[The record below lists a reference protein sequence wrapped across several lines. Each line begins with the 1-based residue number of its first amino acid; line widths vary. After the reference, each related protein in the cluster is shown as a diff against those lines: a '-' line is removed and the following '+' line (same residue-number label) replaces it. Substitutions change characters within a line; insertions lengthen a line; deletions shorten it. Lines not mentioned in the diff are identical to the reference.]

1 MPQSAARRQ
10 AGRIGR
16 HEGEWTLR
24 VPTIFREIEMHATNQ
39 SPPTVAGF
47 QELVERESAFG
58 EFGLQSLSDLAPVL
72 RQRVGPQVCAAA
84 DGRRVINQRRELA
97 RCRRGELRPAGG
109 PRRIAKRAEFGDE
122 VHAEIPPPRQRGR
135 QDASGLARTEVKK
148 AMTGT
153 AFEPLLEPITQPA
166 LEHEIVIGLIKAE
179 RPMRSHPWNKRARN
193 IPKS

>member
-24 VPTIFREIEMHATNQ
+24 VPTIFREIEMHATDQ

-47 QELVERESAFG
+47 QKLVERESAFG
-58 EFGLQSLSDLAPVL
+58 EFGLQSLPDLTPVL
-72 RQRVGPQVCAAA
+72 RQHVGPQVFAAA
-84 DGRRVINQRRELA
+84 HGRRVINQRRELA
-97 RCRRGELRPAGG
+97 RCRRGELPPIGE
-109 PRRIAKRAEFGDE
+109 PLRIAKRAEFGDE
-122 VHAEIPPPRQRGR
+122 AHAEIPPPRQRGR

-153 AFEPLLEPITQPA
+153 PFETLLESISQPA
-166 LEHEIVIGLIKAE
+166 REPEIVVGLIKAE
-179 RPMRSHPWNKRARN
+179 RTMWRDHWNKRARH